1 MRVRGVGVRLSLALL
16 LVVAVVLGIVYLIVV
31 PSLERRL
38 VSAKLSQLERA
49 APGVAHQL
57 PVDQFAWDD
66 FVENSSASANARV
79 VVYDVIT
86 PPTTL
91 RVISDS
97 RGVSSTDVEDDPV
110 ALQAALS
117 FVTARGTVRRH
128 GDRFTEVAV
137 PILRPTPV
145 IVLLSASL
153 HDSLGSVD
161 LVRRRLLLAGG
172 LGLAAAL
179 LIGFGGATLFA
190 RRIRRLERAADRIA
204 GGHFDEPVVDH
215 RRDELGELARAFD
228 RMRGRLAQFEQARR
242 EFIAN
247 ASHEL
252 RTPLFSLAGSLE
264 LLAEEEIDEETRRE
278 FLVTMRE
285 QVGRLTKLATDLLDL
300 SRLDA
305 GRLHVDLEPLNLGEL
320 IEAVIAEFRPVADSH
335 ELLLETDPAA
345 FGYGDEQRVQQIA
358 RILVENA
365 LLHTPPGTRVDV
377 RVKLRSNG
385 AVLVV
390 EDDGPG
396 LPRDQAEQVFER
408 FNRVDGSIASGSG
421 LGLAIARELAE
432 LMGGSL
438 ELEVASGRTTFTLRL
453 AAPTDAESQHPARA
467 RATLSR

>member
-1 MRVRGVGVRLSLALL
+1 MRLRGVGVRLSLALL
-16 LVVAVVLGIVYLIVV
+16 LVVALVLWIVYLVVV

-49 APGVAHQL
+49 APGVARQL
-57 PVDQFAWDD
+57 PANQFAWDD
-66 FVENSSASANARV
+66 FVENASASANARV

-86 PPTTL
+86 PPPTL

-97 RGVSSTDVEDDPV
+97 RGVTSTDVEDDPV

-117 FVTARGTVRRH
+117 FVTGRGTVRRD
-128 GDRFTEVAV
+128 GNRFTEVAV
-137 PILRPTPV
+137 PILRQTPV

-179 LIGFGGATLFA
+179 LIGFGGASLFA

-204 GGHFDEPVVDH
+204 GGSFDEPVVDP
-215 RRDELGELARAFD
+215 RRDELGELAQAFD
-228 RMRGRLAQFEQARR
+228 RMRSRLAQFEDARR

-264 LLAEEEIDEETRRE
+264 LLADEEMDEETRRE
-278 FLVTMRE
+278 FLTTMRE
-285 QVGRLTKLATDLLDL
+285 QVHRLTKLATELLDL

-305 GRLHVDLEPLNLGEL
+305 GRLRVELEPLHLSEL
-320 IEAVIAEFRPVADSH
+320 ADALVAEFRPVADAH
-335 ELLLETDPAA
+335 ELVLETDPLA
-345 FGYGDEQRVQQIA
+345 FGEGDEQRVLQIG

-365 LLHTPPGTRVDV
+365 LLHTPPGTHVAV
-377 RVKLRSNG
+377 RVEMRQKS

-396 LPRDQAEQVFER
+396 LAPDQAEQIFER
-408 FNRVDGSIASGSG
+408 FYRVDGSVASGSG

-432 LMGGSL
+432 HMGGSL
-438 ELEVASGRTTFTLRL
+438 ELEALPGRTTFTLRL
-453 AAPTDAESQHPARA
+453 PGLKGAGDRPQARG
-467 RATLSR
+467 RANPFR

>member
-1 MRVRGVGVRLSLALL
+1 MRLRGVGVRLSLALL
-16 LVVAVVLGIVYLIVV
+16 IVVAAVLGIVYAVVV

-66 FVENSSASANARV
+66 FVENASASANARV

-117 FVTARGTVRRH
+117 FQTARGTVRRG

-145 IVLLSASL
+145 VVLLAASL

-161 LVRRRLLLAGG
+161 LLRRRLLLAGG

-204 GGHFDEPVVDH
+204 GGHFDEPVVDP
-215 RRDELGELARAFD
+215 RRDELGELAQAFD
-228 RMRGRLAQFEQARR
+228 RMRSRLAQFEHARR

-252 RTPLFSLAGSLE
+252 RTPLFSLGGSLE
-264 LLAEEEIDEETRRE
+264 LLADEEMDEATRRE
-278 FLVTMRE
+278 FFTTMRE
-285 QVGRLTKLATDLLDL
+285 QVRRLTKLATDLLDL

-305 GRLHVDLEPLNLGEL
+305 GRLHVDLEPLNLAQLVEG
-320 IEAVIAEFRPVADSH
+320 VVAEFRPVADSH
-335 ELLLETDPAA
+335 ELVLEVDPAA
-345 FGYGDEQRVQQIA
+345 VGSGDEQRVQQIS

-365 LLHTPPGTRVDV
+365 LLHTPPGTCVIV
-377 RVKLRSNG
+377 RAELQPKG
-385 AVLVV
+385 AAVVV

-396 LPRDQAEQVFER
+396 LPPDQAEQVFER
-408 FNRVDGSIASGSG
+408 FHRVDGSLASGSG
-421 LGLAIARELAE
+421 LGLAIARELAD

-438 ELEVASGRTTFTLRL
+438 ELGAAPGRTTFTLRL
-453 AAPTDAESQHPARA
+453 AAPTAGESKTWARV
-467 RATLSR
+467 RATLSG